1 MFARAICPPTPVSA
15 TAIGMAQAD
24 ESFKKIGRIGLSRK
38 VPLIPTIPLRVT
50 GNTGKILL
58 VDRCLRK

>member
-1 MFARAICPPTPVSA
+1 MEK
-15 TAIGMAQAD
+15 AD
-24 ESFKKIGRIGLSRK
+24 ESYRKIGRIGLSRK

-58 VDRCLRK
+58 VDRCVGK